1 MISGGGLIGMFPGV
15 MVGGFTGGKFSRV
28 IGVPWVVMMS
38 VKGPGFKMLGG
49 VVFGGPMFGGPG
61 YVGISGPATLT
72 PVGFAP

>member
-15 MVGGFTGGKFSRV
+15 IAGGFTGGKFSIV
-28 IGVPWVVMMS
+28 IGVPWVVMIS

-49 VVFGGPMFGGPG
+49 VVFGEPMFGGPG
-61 YVGISGPATLT
+61 CVGILGPAMLT